1 MNIGIIGTSPIMLIE
16 ALKLSKDNKVKIFD
30 PSSNTG
36 GAWSVKR
43 VGKNLY
49 APRQTN
55 AVVPTSFKEERKI
68 LKLNKFIAKKFNINI
83 EKFDNYIFKQNYK
96 PKNIFFYDLSFF
108 YEKVKKKI
116 QIKKKR
122 VHKILIKNKSLYLGN
137 EKFDQVL
144 VPYFNSI
151 NSIKNNNK
159 VSLTSHTMFKSKH
172 MLCLMK
178 RKKFNK
184 LVYEEYT
191 DKVFDRYLI
200 NGKKNYFV
208 GRVSREY
215 KKKNTQTLLKNT
227 DIRFL
232 EKKNIKKNI
241 FFYYKNFK
249 RDKKQI
255 NNLIKNKKNKNL
267 KFINTKQFATSLIKV
282 LESYG

>member
-1 MNIGIIGTSPIMLIE
+1 
-16 ALKLSKDNKVKIFD
+16 
-30 PSSNTG
+30 
-36 GAWSVKR
+36 
-43 VGKNLY
+43 
-49 APRQTN
+49 
-55 AVVPTSFKEERKI
+55 
-68 LKLNKFIAKKFNINI
+68 
-83 EKFDNYIFKQNYK
+83 
-96 PKNIFFYDLSFF
+96 
-108 YEKVKKKI
+108 
-116 QIKKKR
+116 
-122 VHKILIKNKSLYLGN
+122 
-137 EKFDQVL
+137 
-144 VPYFNSI
+144 
-151 NSIKNNNK
+151 
-159 VSLTSHTMFKSKH
+159 

>member
-1 MNIGIIGTSPIMLIE
+1 
-16 ALKLSKDNKVKIFD
+16 
-30 PSSNTG
+30 
-36 GAWSVKR
+36 
-43 VGKNLY
+43 
-49 APRQTN
+49 
-55 AVVPTSFKEERKI
+55 
-68 LKLNKFIAKKFNINI
+68 
-83 EKFDNYIFKQNYK
+83 
-96 PKNIFFYDLSFF
+96 
-108 YEKVKKKI
+108 
-116 QIKKKR
+116 
-122 VHKILIKNKSLYLGN
+122 
-137 EKFDQVL
+137 
-144 VPYFNSI
+144 
-151 NSIKNNNK
+151 
-159 VSLTSHTMFKSKH
+159 

-255 NNLIKNKKNKNL
+255 NNLIKNKKIKMKL
-267 KFINTKQFATSLIKV
+267 LIQQFMLIKV
-282 LESYG
+282 LESVVGIYLKVKSSKSEKL